1 MIRKIIIIK
10 IFNNHN
16 TSLLI
21 RIKIFN
27 NHNTNLLIVINM
39 NKNTI
44 KIKYQEIL
52 RINSMRKKL
61 YKHKNSKKV
70 HNMKHHYWIRLI
82 RLIQNPTV

>member
-1 MIRKIIIIK
+1 
-10 IFNNHN
+10 
-16 TSLLI
+16 
-21 RIKIFN
+21 
-27 NHNTNLLIVINM
+27 M